1 MHYSQKEALDFVWKR
16 KRFPIKSFTIHVD
29 DINHQPFIG
38 VLSCWAWLSKC
49 NNIQLLDRN
58 YRQSSLPP
66 FRKAV
71 FSLIR
76 DLISWPFVFRYHS
89 QIIRHLENSRN
100 SILPLQNPN
109 QVLYL
114 RTDQWFNLKS
124 GGSVGHTSGVIR
136 ALLQLGKSLQI
147 WSSDRLTGVQTPIQI
162 LESNFQRGGNIPELM
177 DLKFNQSVLNQAQ
190 TTSFLPQ
197 CIYQRYSMLNYSG
210 VALKEKW
217 NIPLI
222 LEYNG
227 SFVWI
232 GKNWG
237 GAKMIHKKL
246 IERVENLVLNK
257 ADLIV
262 VVSEVSKSD
271 LIQVHGVDPNKIL
284 VNPNGVD
291 PELYHPNISGESI
304 RQKFQLQEKR
314 VFGFIGTF
322 SQWHGVTFLADAILD
337 FFQKYPDKKECVSFL
352 LIGKG
357 PEFSIVESKLNNLIQ
372 SGQVILPGQI
382 PQEEGPEYL
391 AACDV
396 LLSPHVPNPD
406 GTKFFGSPTKLFEYM
421 AMGKPIIASSLEQIG
436 EILEDGVSAKLHE
449 PGNQQQC
456 VELLFELSENKTEW
470 LDMGKTARQ
479 ICLEKYTWYRHVERI
494 FNHSC

>member
-16 KRFPIKSFTIHVD
+16 KRFPEKSFTIHVD
-29 DINHQPFIG
+29 DIHHQPFIG
-38 VLSCWAWLSKC
+38 VLSCWAWLSRC

-58 YRQSSLPP
+58 HHQTPLPP

-76 DLISWPFVFRYHS
+76 DLISWPFVVRYHS
-89 QIIRHLENSRN
+89 QIIRHLENSRY
-100 SILPLQNPN
+100 SIFPLKNPN

-177 DLKFNQSVLNQAQ
+177 DLKFNQSVFKQAQ

-271 LIQVHGVDPNKIL
+271 LIQVHGVDPSKIL

-291 PELYHPNISGESI
+291 PELYHPNISGEPI

-337 FFQKYPDKKECVSFL
+337 FFLKYPDKKDFVSFL

-357 PEFSIVESKLNNLIQ
+357 PEFSIVESKLKNLIQ
-372 SGQVILPGQI
+372 SGQVIFPGQI

-449 PGNQQQC
+449 PGDQQQC
-456 VELLFELSENKTEW
+456 VELLFELDRKS
-470 LDMGKTARQ
+470 
-479 ICLEKYTWYRHVERI
+479 VV
-494 FNHSC
+494 